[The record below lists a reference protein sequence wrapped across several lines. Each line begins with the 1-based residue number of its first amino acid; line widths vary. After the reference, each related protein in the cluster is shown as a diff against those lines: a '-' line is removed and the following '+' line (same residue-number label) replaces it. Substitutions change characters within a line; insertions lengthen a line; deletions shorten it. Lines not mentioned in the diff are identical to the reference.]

1 MGRGRRHLHWPPLPS
16 ACTPIPWSPGGERLD
31 PLCQHSG
38 CPQVCRS
45 AGTQH
50 PACMDLVQITWV
62 LVDRTSETKQSF
74 PEDSPTSGG
83 CGHLPLS
90 YRRLAWLLPWSSL
103 GAGRP
108 RSPPSG
114 MQSLLRMCAC
124 GCVCVFIRM
133 LLKKQPSLWGSWT
146 LHVRVSPESLACC
159 PLPRALFSPPT
170 QQPAFL
176 FPAEKRIVGN
186 SRTLP
191 THPPV
196 PACWDCL
203 HALPR
208 ARGTPYPFPF
218 PLLTKEKKEFQTTTR
233 LCGLASYPKLCCQ
246 LALCGG
252 RAQTEPR
259 TEGYPPVPH
268 CSYVLLSFH
277 PQYALESFPYPRL
290 FP

>member
-1 MGRGRRHLHWPPLPS
+1 
-16 ACTPIPWSPGGERLD
+16 
-31 PLCQHSG
+31 
-38 CPQVCRS
+38 
-45 AGTQH
+45 
-50 PACMDLVQITWV
+50 MDLIQIIWV

-74 PEDSPTSGG
+74 PEDST
-83 CGHLPLS
+83 HLRRL
-90 YRRLAWLLPWSSL
+90 RRLAWLLPETCAPTVELL

-146 LHVRVSPESLACC
+146 LHVRVSPESLARC
-159 PLPRALFSPPT
+159 PPPRALYSPPT

-208 ARGTPYPFPF
+208 ARGYPIPISFPPF
-218 PLLTKEKKEFQTTTR
+218 NKGEERVPNHHQ
-233 LCGLASYPKLCCQ
+233 
-246 LALCGG
+246 ALWSC
-252 RAQTEPR
+252 
-259 TEGYPPVPH
+259 
-268 CSYVLLSFH
+268 LLS
-277 PQYALESFPYPRL
+277 
-290 FP
+290 